1 MANDKGKQVEVPYS
15 NGPLLLG
22 NPTAGPSTNPSTSLT
37 ALWGYLQPALDH
49 IVRSPTNNINK
60 APALDVAYHM
70 NVHTF
75 VYNYFTSQSESVTS
89 RQHNG
94 CDKASG
100 IDLYE
105 RLDKYYSDV
114 TRELFLEAPLD
125 DDTLVQY
132 LVPCFNRFSAGAMSV
147 NRLLN
152 YVNRHFVKR
161 AVDEDK
167 GWLRLND
174 VLDAVAKMIKEGDAR
189 DQISKKLKE
198 KRAEE
203 LRRWG
208 YEEGASSEVLARAE
222 CSAEAASDPDRVVPL
237 SSLAYR
243 RFRIEILDPLL
254 AVPKV
259 KKGKK
264 KPKRPPPAN
273 GEKPLPKGRLARAVK
288 DLLEANGVDE
298 EERRRLAEGLAT
310 TLRMSG
316 IRVDHPLRKRL
327 DKFLSTATPTPT
339 TP

>member
-1 MANDKGKQVEVPYS
+1 MH
-15 NGPLLLG
+15 
-22 NPTAGPSTNPSTSLT
+22 TAT
-37 ALWGYLQPALDH
+37 
-49 IVRSPTNNINK
+49 
-60 APALDVAYHM
+60 
-70 NVHTF
+70 
-75 VYNYFTSQSESVTS
+75 YNYFTSQSESATS
-89 RQHNG
+89 RPSSD

-114 TRELFLEAPLD
+114 ARELFLGAPLD
-125 DDTLVQY
+125 DVSLVHY
-132 LVPCFNRFSAGAMSV
+132 LVPCFNRYSVGAVSV

-174 VLDAVAKMIKEGDAR
+174 VLDAVAKMIKDGDAR
-189 DQISKKLKE
+189 DQISKKLRE

-203 LRRWG
+203 LKRWG
-208 YEEGASSEVLARAE
+208 YEEGAPSEVLLQAE
-222 CSAEAASDPDRVVPL
+222 SSAEAASDVDRIVPL

-254 AVPKV
+254 TVPKV

-264 KPKRPPPAN
+264 KPKRPPHAN

-288 DLLEANGVDE
+288 ELLEADGGDE
-298 EERRRLAEGLAT
+298 EERQRLAEGLAT

-316 IRVDHPLRKRL
+316 VRVDHPLRKRL
-327 DKFLSTATPTPT
+327 DKFLSTPMPPIT
-339 TP
+339 